1 MYVVLRAIA
10 TESLADQLRD
20 DLAAAAP
27 GRKIQLLRGR
37 MVVLELASSDD
48 GTPWTLAA
56 DFLTSVEDVL
66 TRATSAGCRLIADV
80 DMELNPIE
88 SGPAPQQF
96 VDTVRVPA
104 EALAVLGRLGIEL
117 SVSAYR
123 EA

>member
-10 TESLADQLRD
+10 PESQAEPLRD
-20 DLAAAAP
+20 ELAAAAP
-27 GRKIQLLRGR
+27 KHKLQLLRGR

-48 GTPWTLAA
+48 GTPWASAA
-56 DFLTSVEDVL
+56 AFLESIEEIL
-66 TRATSAGCRLIADV
+66 TRATAGGCRLLADV
-80 DMELNPIE
+80 DMELNPVE
-88 SGPAPQQF
+88 AGPAPQTF

>member
-10 TESLADQLRD
+10 SESQADQLREQ
-20 DLAAAAP
+20 LAAAAP

-48 GTPWTLAA
+48 GTPWTNATHFLESIEDLLAA
-56 DFLTSVEDVL
+56 AGAE
-66 TRATSAGCRLIADV
+66 GCRFIADV
-80 DMELNPIE
+80 DMELNALDT
-88 SGPAPQQF
+88 GPAPQQF
-96 VDTVRVPA
+96 VDTIRVPA
-104 EALAVLGRLGIEL
+104 EALQVLGRIGIEL

>member
-1 MYVVLRAIA
+1 MYVVLRAI
-10 TESLADQLRD
+10 TSESQADQLRD
-20 DLAAAAP
+20 ELAAAAP
-27 GRKIQLLRGR
+27 KRKLQLLRGR

-48 GTPWTLAA
+48 GTPWTTAA
-56 DFLTSVEDVL
+56 AFLESIEDVVM
-66 TRATSAGCRLIADV
+66 RAVADGCRCIADV
-80 DMELNPIE
+80 DMELNPVE
-88 SGPAPQQF
+88 AGPAPQRF